1 MNSRTARGRAL
12 LFAVC
17 SLFCFA
23 AQAGRPCL
31 HQPATPHVLR
41 DAAEAST
48 KVSALLSA
56 SHEQI
61 ALLARIGQ
69 DLSKQ
74 SLLYSHAGFA
84 VRDADGHWQVIHL
97 LNSCGTDRGKLVSEG
112 LLQFYLDDLLSY
124 QTKIVFFPPKL
135 ADALR
140 TALLT
145 HQGKAVFQAH
155 YSVIARAYSHE
166 WQNSTAWV
174 LELIAAASVPG
185 PDSRAE
191 AFEELRRRGYEAQV
205 VRIAYTQ
212 RLGAA
217 LFRSN
222 IQFLEHPV
230 RSRIGGR
237 YQTTSVRSILQF
249 LRRQDLLAS
258 EGIWVPPGKAALP
271 GD

>member
-124 QTKIVFFPPKL
+124 QTKIVFFSAQTRRRAAHGV
-135 ADALR
+135 ADTPGKGSVPSALQR
-140 TALLT
+140 D
-145 HQGKAVFQAH
+145 
-155 YSVIARAYSHE
+155 R
-166 WQNSTAWV
+166 
-174 LELIAAASVPG
+174 ASVFA
-185 PDSRAE
+185 RMAE
-191 AFEELRRRGYEAQV
+191 LH
-205 VRIAYTQ
+205 
-212 RLGAA
+212 RLGFGINCRRIRA
-217 LFRSN
+217 
-222 IQFLEHPV
+222 
-230 RSRIGGR
+230 RSRL
-237 YQTTSVRSILQF
+237 SS
-249 LRRQDLLAS
+249 
-258 EGIWVPPGKAALP
+258 
-271 GD
+271 